1 MQPYRVHVDQRE
13 IDDLKHRISATRWPT
28 EPTGVGWDRGV
39 PVDHLREL
47 AGYWLDEY
55 DWRAAEA
62 EINRFPQYTTEID
75 GATIH
80 FLHVRSAEPDAIP
93 LLISHGW
100 PGSVVEF
107 LDVIGP
113 LTDPKAYGG
122 DPADA
127 YHLVIPSLPGYGFS
141 GPLAEPGWGN
151 VRTAQA
157 FAELMSRL
165 GYSEYVVQGGDLG
178 ALISLTL
185 AAIAPHNVRAAHVSM
200 LLTPPPD
207 GPLDPSALTADE
219 LAALQ
224 RLGQF
229 LAEETGYMKQQSTRP
244 QTLAYGLTDSPVGQL
259 AWIVEKFAQ
268 WSGWHKVPG
277 DAVSRDR
284 LLTNVS
290 AYWFT
295 RTAGSSAQLYYE
307 LADLLPTSAAPSA
320 PPSLPTPLGVAVY
333 PRDPSRPISRDWA
346 APYFPN
352 IIHWAGQPA
361 GGHFAALEQPGLFAA
376 DLWEFSRK
384 IRTVPV
390 PAGISTNDER

>member
-1 MQPYRVHVDQRE
+1 MQPFRVQVAQSE
-13 IDDLKHRISATRWPT
+13 IDDLKQRISATRWPS
-28 EPTGVGWDRGV
+28 EPSGVGWDRGV
-39 PVDHLREL
+39 PLDYLREL
-47 AGYWLDEY
+47 ADYWLSGY

-75 GATIH
+75 RATIH
-80 FLHVRSAEPDAIP
+80 FLHVRSAEPNATP
-93 LLISHGW
+93 MLLTHGW

-107 LDVIGP
+107 LDVIRP

-122 DPADA
+122 DAAYA

-157 FAELMSRL
+157 LAELMNRL
-165 GYSEYVVQGGDLG
+165 GYSRYVVQGGDLG
-178 ALISLTL
+178 AVISLTL
-185 AAIAPHNVRAAHVSM
+185 AAVAPENVRAAHVSM

-207 GPLDPSALTADE
+207 GPIDPSALTAGE
-219 LAALQ
+219 LAALGDLS
-224 RLGQF
+224 RF
-229 LAEETGYMKQQSTRP
+229 LADETGYMKQQSTRP

-268 WSGWHKVPG
+268 WTDWEKAPG

-307 LADLLPTSAAPSA
+307 MADVLPTSPSPSS
-320 PPSLPTPLGVAVY
+320 PPLPLPTPLGVAVY
-333 PRDPSRPISRDWA
+333 PRDPSRPIRREWA
-346 APYFPN
+346 EPFFPN

-361 GGHFAALEQPGLFAA
+361 GGHFAALEQPELFAA

-384 IRTVPV
+384 IT
-390 PAGISTNDER
+390 G